1 MSGRLNLD
9 AAAAE
14 LCNQRG
20 FEFRGPLGQG
30 AFKSA
35 YLAAYNSQQF
45 ALKLAV
51 PAGAAQRLAREARAL
66 QECSHGSIARLL
78 QAHLHVI
85 PSGIELWVVCEEY
98 LAGGSLES
106 RRACGV
112 LSPTDTRAI
121 GVSIAEVLEHL
132 HEKRL
137 VHRDIKPAN
146 IMFRDDSNSYPV
158 LTDFGIV
165 RMLDQPTLTQA
176 FAQMGPGTPA
186 YAAPEQL
193 TNDKALI
200 DWRTDQFGLAIVLA
214 ECLLG
219 YHPFLAPG
227 KTIPEA
233 IMAVAAR
240 QEMPAENSAR
250 LAALGFGALRTALNP
265 WPIARFR
272 KPSDFLV
279 SLKTSS

>member
-1 MSGRLNLD
+1 MNLD
-9 AAAAE
+9 AAAAD
-14 LCNQRG
+14 LCKQRG

-51 PAGAAQRLAREARAL
+51 AAGAAERLVRETQAL

-78 QAHLHVI
+78 QAHSHVI
-85 PSGIELWVVCEEY
+85 EGGAELWVVCEEY
-98 LAGGSLES
+98 LAGGTLES
-106 RRACGV
+106 RLARGV
-112 LSPTDTRAI
+112 LSPAETRAI
-121 GVSIAEVLEHL
+121 GVSLAEVLGHL

-146 IMFRDDSNSYPV
+146 IMFRDGSNSYPV

-165 RMLDQPTLTQA
+165 RMLDQPTLTHA

-200 DWRTDQFGLAIVLA
+200 DWRTDQFGLAVVLA

-219 YHPFLAPG
+219 HHPFLAPR

-233 IMAVAAR
+233 ILAVAAR
-240 QEMPAENSAR
+240 HELPAENAAR
-250 LAALGFGALRTALNP
+250 LAALGFRALGTALKP

-272 KPSDFLV
+272 RPSDFLE
-279 SLKTSS
+279 SLKTAY

>member
-1 MSGRLNLD
+1 MSGQLNLD

-14 LCNQRG
+14 LCKQRG
-20 FEFRGPLGQG
+20 LEFLGPLGRG

-35 YLAAYNSQQF
+35 YLAANNSQQF

-51 PAGAAQRLAREARAL
+51 AAGAAERLAREARAL
-66 QECSHGSIARLL
+66 QECSHASIARLL
-78 QAHLHVI
+78 QAHPHLTFG
-85 PSGIELWVVCEEY
+85 GIELWVVCEEY
-98 LAGGSLES
+98 LSGGTLES
-106 RRACGV
+106 RLAGGV
-112 LSPTDTRAI
+112 LSAAETRAI
-121 GVSIAEVLEHL
+121 GVSLAEVLGHL

-146 IMFRDDSNSYPV
+146 IMFRDGSNSCPV

-193 TNDKALI
+193 TNDKSLI
-200 DWRTDQFGLAIVLA
+200 DWRTDQFDLAIVLA
-214 ECLLG
+214 ECLIG
-219 YHPFLAPG
+219 HHPFLAPG

-233 IMAVAAR
+233 MMAVAAR

-250 LAALGFGALRTALNP
+250 LTALGFGALGTALKP

-272 KPSDFLV
+272 RPSDFLE
-279 SLKTSS
+279 SLKIAS

>member
-1 MSGRLNLD
+1 MNLD

-20 FEFRGPLGQG
+20 FEFLGPLGQG

-51 PAGAAQRLAREARAL
+51 AAGATERLVREARAL
-66 QECSHGSIARLL
+66 QECSHNSVARLL
-78 QAHLHVI
+78 QAHPHITLE
-85 PSGIELWVVCEEY
+85 GGELWVVCEEY
-98 LAGGSLES
+98 LAGGTLQS
-106 RRACGV
+106 RRTCGV
-112 LSPTDTRAI
+112 LSVADTRAI
-121 GVSIAEVLEHL
+121 GVALAEVLGHL

-137 VHRDIKPAN
+137 VHRDIKPEN
-146 IMFRDDSNSYPV
+146 IMFRDRSNAHPV

-165 RMLDQPTLTQA
+165 RMLNQPTLTQA

-200 DWRTDQFGLAIVLA
+200 DWRTDQFDLAIVLA

-219 YHPFLAPG
+219 HHPFLASG

-240 QEMPAENSAR
+240 HEMPAENAAR
-250 LAALGFGALRTALNP
+250 LAALGFGALRTALKP

-272 KPSDFLV
+272 NPSDFLE

>member
-1 MSGRLNLD
+1 MNLD
-9 AAAAE
+9 AVAAE
-14 LCNQRG
+14 HCSQRG
-20 FEFRGPLGQG
+20 FEFRGPLGKG

-35 YLAAYNSQQF
+35 YLAVYQQQTF

-51 PAGAAQRLAREARAL
+51 AAGAAERLVREARAL
-66 QECSHGSIARLL
+66 QDCTHGSIARLL
-78 QAHLHVI
+78 HAYPHTI
-85 PSGIELWVVCEEY
+85 PSGVQLWVVCEEY
-98 LAGGSLES
+98 LAGGTLEA
-106 RRACGV
+106 RLTRGV
-112 LSPTDTRAI
+112 LSPQETRAI
-121 GVSIAEVLEHL
+121 GVSLAEVLGHL

-146 IMFRDDSNSYPV
+146 IMFRDGSNSFPV

-193 TNDKALI
+193 TNEKALI

-219 YHPFLAPG
+219 HHPFLVAG

-233 IMAVAAR
+233 IMSVASR
-240 QEMPAENSAR
+240 QELPTENRSR
-250 LAALGFGALRTALNP
+250 LEALGFGALATALKP

-272 KPSDFLV
+272 KPADFVGALNAV
-279 SLKTSS
+279 F

>member
-20 FEFRGPLGQG
+20 FELRGPLGQG

-35 YLAAYNSQQF
+35 YLAAHKSQQF

-51 PAGAAQRLAREARAL
+51 AGGAAERLAREAQAL

-78 QAHLHVI
+78 QAYPYVI
-85 PSGIELWVVCEEY
+85 SGGIELWVVCEEY
-98 LAGGSLES
+98 LAGNNLES
-106 RRACGV
+106 RLARGV
-112 LSPTDTRAI
+112 LPPEETRAI
-121 GVSIAEVLEHL
+121 GVSLAEVLGHL
-132 HEKRL
+132 DEKRL

-146 IMFRDDSNSYPV
+146 IMFRDDSNSQPV

-200 DWRTDQFGLAIVLA
+200 DWRTDQFDLAIVLA

-227 KTIPEA
+227 KTLPEA

-240 QEMPAENSAR
+240 KEMPAESAAR
-250 LAALGFGALRTALNP
+250 LTALGFESLVTALKP

-272 KPSDFLV
+272 RPSDFLE
-279 SLKTSS
+279 SLKTAF

>member
-1 MSGRLNLD
+1 MSGQLNLD
-9 AAAAE
+9 AVAEE

-20 FEFRGPLGQG
+20 FEFKGRLGKG

-35 YLAAYNSQQF
+35 YLAACNSQQF

-51 PAGAAQRLAREARAL
+51 AAGAAERLVREAHAL

-78 QAHLHVI
+78 QAHPHVI
-85 PSGIELWVVCEEY
+85 PGGIELWVVCEEY
-98 LAGGSLES
+98 LAGGTLES
-106 RRACGV
+106 RLARGV
-112 LSPTDTRAI
+112 LSPAETRAI
-121 GVSIAEVLEHL
+121 GVSLAEVLGHL

-146 IMFRDDSNSYPV
+146 IMFRDDDNSCPV

-193 TNDKALI
+193 TNDKSLI
-200 DWRTDQFGLAIVLA
+200 DWRTDQFDLAIVLA
-214 ECLLG
+214 ECLIG
-219 YHPFLAPG
+219 HHPFLSLG
-227 KTIPEA
+227 KTLPEA

-240 QEMPAENSAR
+240 HEMPAENAAR
-250 LAALGFGALRTALNP
+250 LTALGFGALGTALKP

-272 KPSDFLV
+272 RPTDFLE
-279 SLKTSS
+279 SLKIAS

>member
-1 MSGRLNLD
+1 MSGQLNLD

-14 LCNQRG
+14 LCSQRG

-35 YLAAYNSQQF
+35 YLAAHNSQQF

-51 PAGAAQRLAREARAL
+51 AAGAAPRLVREARAL
-66 QECSHGSIARLL
+66 QECAHGSIARLF
-78 QAHLHVI
+78 QAYSYFI
-85 PSGIELWVVCEEY
+85 PGGIELWVVCEEY
-98 LAGGSLES
+98 LAGGTLES
-106 RRACGV
+106 RLARGV
-112 LSPTDTRAI
+112 LPPAETRSI
-121 GVSIAEVLEHL
+121 GVSLAEVLGHL

-146 IMFRDDSNSYPV
+146 ILFRDGSNSYPV

-200 DWRTDQFGLAIVLA
+200 DWRTDQFDLAIVLA

-219 YHPFLAPG
+219 HHPFLTQG

-233 IMAVAAR
+233 IIAVAAHH
-240 QEMPAENSAR
+240 EMPAENAAR
-250 LAALGFGALRTALNP
+250 LAALGFEALGTALKP

-272 KPSDFLV
+272 RPFDFLE

>member
-1 MSGRLNLD
+1 MDLD
-9 AAAAE
+9 GAAAE
-14 LCNQRG
+14 LCKQRG
-20 FEFRGPLGQG
+20 FEFRGLLGTG
-30 AFKSA
+30 AFKRA
-35 YLAAYNSQQF
+35 YLAAYKSEQF

-51 PAGAAQRLAREARAL
+51 VAGAAERLAREARAL
-66 QECSHGSIARLL
+66 QDCSHGSIARLL
-78 QAHLHVI
+78 QAHPHVS
-85 PSGIELWVVCEEY
+85 PGGIGLWVVCEEY
-98 LAGGSLES
+98 LAGGTLES
-106 RRACGV
+106 RLAHGP
-112 LSPTDTRAI
+112 LSPAETRAI
-121 GVSIAEVLEHL
+121 GVSLAEVLWHL

-146 IMFRDDSNSYPV
+146 IMFRDGRNSYPV

-193 TNDKALI
+193 TNDKSLI

-214 ECLLG
+214 ECLIG
-219 YHPFLAPG
+219 HHPFLALG

-240 QEMPAENSAR
+240 HEMPTANAAR
-250 LAALGFGALRTALNP
+250 LANLGFSALATALKP
-265 WPIARFR
+265 WPISRFR
-272 KPSDFLV
+272 RPSDFLE
-279 SLKTSS
+279 SLKIAS

>member
-1 MSGRLNLD
+1 MSGQLDLD

-20 FEFRGPLGQG
+20 FEFRGLLGKG
-30 AFKSA
+30 AFKRA
-35 YLAAYNSQQF
+35 YLAACNSEQF

-51 PAGAAQRLAREARAL
+51 LAGAAERLVREARAL
-66 QECSHGSIARLL
+66 QECSHSSIARLL
-78 QAHLHVI
+78 QAHPYVI
-85 PSGIELWVVCEEY
+85 PGGVELWVVCEEY
-98 LAGGSLES
+98 LAGGTLES
-106 RRACGV
+106 RLARGV
-112 LSPTDTRAI
+112 LSPEETRAI
-121 GVSIAEVLEHL
+121 GVSLAEVLGHL

-193 TNDKALI
+193 TNDKLLI
-200 DWRTDQFGLAIVLA
+200 DWRTDQFDLAIVLA
-214 ECLLG
+214 ECLIG
-219 YHPFLAPG
+219 HHPFLAPG

-240 QEMPAENSAR
+240 HEMPAENAAR
-250 LAALGFGALRTALNP
+250 LAALGFGALGTALKP

-272 KPSDFLV
+272 KPSDFLE
-279 SLKTSS
+279 SLKIAS